1 MHYMGKYCIAL
12 VLIINLFL
20 PSTVSA
26 EQLLSQSMIFSE
38 ISMSSKESAS
48 QEYIEIYNT
57 TDAEIDLS
65 DWMIQ
70 YATAASTDWTKPTR
84 SIHLSGIV
92 PALDHYMVASTEFTG
107 GTPQAT
113 FSATLAQAGGHLR
126 IINGDEV
133 HDIIGWG
140 TAKMPL
146 QGAAPSS
153 TQGISLIRKV
163 DASQQY
169 VQSTNNSTDY
179 ELNIPAQEQS
189 DETSQVD
196 DAVSED
202 ESTATSEDAAVPEVS
217 NNFANLEISEIL
229 PNPAAPN
236 SDSTSEYV
244 ELYNP
249 TSQAVNLTGYRLT
262 AGLNETYKHIFENT
276 YIGAG
281 AYYAIYSSD
290 GSITLSNTSGIV
302 RLYAPDDTLI
312 DQTGTYEKAADGHAW
327 IFADGSWQWT
337 TQATP
342 GLANVLIKPVTV
354 DKKAAKTTKKST
366 KAAQTKAKKSTSKK
380 ASVSKNSRAS
390 ATTSDQGD
398 GADGAHKAA
407 ASNSLQTSVLAAVAG
422 LAVLYACYEY
432 RHDVANR
439 IRQYRENRAAR
450 RASR

>member
-1 MHYMGKYCIAL
+1 M
-12 VLIINLFL
+12 LIINFIM
-20 PSTVSA
+20 PAVVNA
-26 EQLLSQSMIFSE
+26 EEVLSQNMIFTE

-48 QEYIEIYNT
+48 HEYIEIYNT
-57 TDAEIDLS
+57 TDTEIDLS
-65 DWMIQ
+65 GWSVQ
-70 YATAASTDWTKPTR
+70 YATAASTDWSKPTR
-84 SIHLSGIV
+84 TVQLSGIV
-92 PALDHYMVASTEFTG
+92 PSLDHYFIASSELIG

-126 IINGDEV
+126 IISGDDV

-146 QGAAPSS
+146 VSAAPAPS
-153 TQGISLIRKV
+153 QGVSLIRKM
-163 DASQQY
+163 DAAQQY
-169 VQSTNNSTDY
+169 VDSTNNSTDY
-179 ELNIPAQEQS
+179 MANVPAQDLS
-189 DETSQVD
+189 DDTTQADTTDPEN
-196 DAVSED
+196 
-202 ESTATSEDAAVPEVS
+202 EDASDTESVVGPEVS
-217 NNFANLEISEIL
+217 ASYVNLEISEIL

-262 AGLNETYKHIFENT
+262 AGLNETYKHIFENA

-281 AYYAIYSSD
+281 AYYALYSSQ
-290 GSITLSNTSGIV
+290 GNITLSNTAGIV

-312 DQTGTYEKAADGHAW
+312 DQTGAYEKAADGHAW
-327 IFADGSWQWT
+327 IFADGYWQWT

-342 GLANVLIKPVTV
+342 GLANVLIKPITT
-354 DKKAAKTTKKST
+354 DKKSEKTAKKST
-366 KAAQTKAKKSTSKK
+366 KAAQTKAKKSTTKK
-380 ASVSKNSRAS
+380 ASTSKNSRAS
-390 ATTSDQGD
+390 ATNSDQQD
-398 GADGAHKAA
+398 GADDAQAAA

-439 IRQYRENRAAR
+439 IQKFRENRAAR
-450 RASR
+450 RAAR